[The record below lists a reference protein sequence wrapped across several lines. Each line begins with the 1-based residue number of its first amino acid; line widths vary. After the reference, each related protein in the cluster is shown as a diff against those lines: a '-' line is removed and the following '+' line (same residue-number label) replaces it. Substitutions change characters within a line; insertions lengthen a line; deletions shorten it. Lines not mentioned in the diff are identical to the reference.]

1 MERLV
6 VLNIWDCS
14 SHSLLIFP
22 DPFSTIFLAVSPKQ
36 WTVIKYISQ
45 VSCFLVSNGFAQRKA
60 WTRDQR
66 SRGKVWA
73 IGVIFSPIF
82 FSYNHT
88 PKSHLPRY
96 QVYDF
101 WNFPHP
107 FLTMA
112 PKKWLFI
119 HDSSC
124 KALFPVQILLYRYI
138 TPSLVSSGQG
148 VVTAFIVD
156 YPWLSP
162 SHILVTCSCP
172 QLCKEFFH

>member
-22 DPFSTIFLAVSPKQ
+22 DPFSAIFLAVCPKH

-73 IGVIFSPIF
+73 VGVIFFPIL

-88 PKSHLPRY
+88 PKSHLPRCE
-96 QVYDF
+96 VYDF

-107 FLTMA
+107 FLTVA
-112 PKKWLFI
+112 PKKWLFM
-119 HDSSC
+119 HDSMKSFIPSTDFTLPVHYSFSC
-124 KALFPVQILLYRYI
+124 LFRPGGSNSFHCWL
-138 TPSLVSSGQG
+138 SLVISVWHFSHLFLS
-148 VVTAFIVD
+148 TA
-156 YPWLSP
+156 L
-162 SHILVTCSCP
+162 
-172 QLCKEFFH
+172 